1 MVVMAHGDITH
12 VDIPVSD
19 KQRSAEFFKAVF
31 GWQVSTIPGMEDYPM
46 WTAPNGVSGG
56 GLAPRSEGF
65 TQPRSTVEVDSIE
78 ETLATVT
85 ANGGTVLFERSPITD
100 TSWWAVFRDPDGN
113 EIGLYEGTTE
123 AS

>member
-1 MVVMAHGDITH
+1 MAHGDITH

-19 KQRSAEFFKAVF
+19 AQGATDFYGTVF
-31 GWQVSTIPGMEDYPM
+31 GWRIETIPGFEGYPM
-46 WTAPNGVSGG
+46 WRAPNGVSGG

-78 ETLATVT
+78 QTLATVT
-85 ANGGTVLFERSPITD
+85 EQGGTVLFERSPITE

-113 EIGLYEGTTE
+113 EIGLFEGSTE
-123 AS
+123 TS